1 MKSAKQC
8 MDLAP
13 MMGYRRGAVKGFV
26 LSKIETAQKTQEGDS
41 AETIDFGFRDVAR
54 GDKQGLVRGV
64 FDAVADKYD
73 VMNDVMSG
81 GLHRVWKARMIDAL
95 YMRPQ
100 SAIELIDVAGGTGD
114 IALRAH
120 ARAQKLGARLS
131 AHIIDANA
139 EMMRAGRKRQAVQN
153 TIQQTGP
160 LHFTTGIAEA
170 LPLPDASADMLT
182 IAFGIRNVTDR
193 AAALRE
199 AHRVLRPGGRF
210 VCLEFSHMPSALL
223 QKAYDAYSF
232 ALIPPMGALIAGE
245 REAYQYLVESIRKFP
260 TAEAFLGEVQDAG
273 FARPHYALLSG
284 GIAALHMGWRL

>member
-1 MKSAKQC
+1 MS
-8 MDLAP
+8 
-13 MMGYRRGAVKGFV
+13 
-26 LSKIETAQKTQEGDS
+26 TADKTEHQTQQD

-54 GDKQGLVRGV
+54 NDKQGLVRGV

-81 GLHRVWKARMIDAL
+81 GLHRLWKARMIDAL
-95 YMRPQ
+95 YMRPHTTLQ
-100 SAIELIDVAGGTGD
+100 LVDVAGGTGD
-114 IALRAH
+114 IALRAQ
-120 ARAQKLGARLS
+120 ARARRLGASLD

-139 EMMRAGRKRQAVQN
+139 EMMKAGRKRQAVQEN
-153 TIQQTGP
+153 MQQANNM
-160 LHFTTGIAEA
+160 HFTTGIAEQ

-193 AAALRE
+193 AAALQE

-210 VCLEFSHMPSALL
+210 VCLEFSHMPSAVL

-232 ALIPPMGALIAGE
+232 TLIPPMGALVAGE
-245 REAYQYLVESIRKFP
+245 RDAYQYLVESIRRFP
-260 TAEAFLGEVQDAG
+260 TANAFLGEVEAAG
-273 FARPHYALLSG
+273 FARAESQLLSG

>member
-1 MKSAKQC
+1 VTTPDTTKS
-8 MDLAP
+8 
-13 MMGYRRGAVKGFV
+13 
-26 LSKIETAQKTQEGDS
+26 ETQSQ
-41 AETIDFGFRDVAR
+41 AETIDFGFREVAR
-54 GDKQGLVRGV
+54 ADKQGLVRGV

-81 GLHRVWKARMIDAL
+81 GLHRLWKARMIDAL
-95 YMRPQ
+95 YMRPK
-100 SAIELIDVAGGTGD
+100 ARLRLVDVAGGTGD

-120 ARAQKLGARLS
+120 ARAQKLGTTLD

-139 EMMRAGRKRQAVQN
+139 EMMKAGRQRQAVQS
-153 TIQQTGP
+153 QGEHM
-160 LHFTTGIAEA
+160 HFTTGIAEQ

-193 AAALRE
+193 AAALQE

-210 VCLEFSHMPSALL
+210 VCLEFSHMPSAVL

-232 ALIPPMGALIAGE
+232 NLIPPMGALVAGE
-245 REAYQYLVESIRKFP
+245 RAAYQYLVESIRRFP
-260 TAEAFLGEVQDAG
+260 TANAFLGELEAAG
-273 FARPHYALLSG
+273 FARAEAQLLSG

>member
-1 MKSAKQC
+1 M
-8 MDLAP
+8 
-13 MMGYRRGAVKGFV
+13 
-26 LSKIETAQKTQEGDS
+26 SKPETAQDATQGDS
-41 AETIDFGFRDVAR
+41 AQTIDFGFRDVAR

-95 YMRPQ
+95 YMRPH
-100 SAIELIDVAGGTGD
+100 SDIELIDVAGGTGD

-120 ARAQKLGARLS
+120 ARAQKLGARLT

-139 EMMRAGRKRQAVQN
+139 EMMKAGRKRQAVQE
-153 TIQQTGP
+153 TGP

-210 VCLEFSHMPSALL
+210 VCLEFSHMPSAVL

-232 ALIPPMGALIAGE
+232 TLIPPMGALIAGE

-273 FARPHYALLSG
+273 FARAQYALLSG